1 MRVILISRITV
12 SMPSP
17 AAAAPIDAL
26 YREHRDWLQ
35 GWLRRRLGDGHT
47 AADLTQDT
55 FVRVIKGG
63 QAQAVREPRAYLTTL
78 AQRVLYNFWRRRE
91 LERAWLDALAAQPE
105 ELAPSPEAYALVRE
119 AIETLDRWLDGLRP
133 KVREAFLLR
142 QLEGL
147 AHGEIAARMGV
158 SITSVERY
166 VKQAIVH
173 LYTCPAQADA

>member
-1 MRVILISRITV
+1 MS
-12 SMPSP
+12 SPS
-17 AAAAPIDAL
+17 ATASTDAL

-55 FVRVIKGG
+55 FVRVITGG
-63 QAQAVREPRAYLTTL
+63 QVQAIHEPRAYLTTL

-91 LERAWLDALAAQPE
+91 LERAWLDALAVQPE
-105 ELAPSPEAYALVRE
+105 ELAPSPETYALVRE
-119 AIETLDRWLDGLRP
+119 AVETLDRWLDGLPP

-142 QLEGL
+142 RLECL
-147 AHGEIAARMGV
+147 AHGDIATRMGV

-166 VKQAIVH
+166 IKQAIVH
-173 LYTCPAQADA
+173 LYTCPAQPDA

>member
-1 MRVILISRITV
+1 MS
-12 SMPSP
+12 SP

-35 GWLRRRLGDGHT
+35 GWLRRRLGDGHA

-55 FVRVIKGG
+55 FVRVITGG
-63 QAQAVREPRAYLTTL
+63 QAQAIREPRAYLTTL

-91 LERAWLDALAAQPE
+91 LEHAWLDALAAQPE

-119 AIETLDRWLDGLRP
+119 AIETLDRWLDGLPP

-147 AHGEIAARMGV
+147 PHGEIAARMGV

-173 LYTCPAQADA
+173 LYTCPAQPDA

>member
-1 MRVILISRITV
+1 MS
-12 SMPSP
+12 SP
-17 AAAAPIDAL
+17 AAAAPIDTL

-35 GWLRRRLGDGHT
+35 GWLRRRLSDSHT
-47 AADLTQDT
+47 AADLAQDT
-55 FVRVIKGG
+55 FVRVITGG
-63 QAQAVREPRAYLTTL
+63 QAQAIQEPRAYLTTL

-105 ELAPSPEAYALVRE
+105 ELAPSPETYALVRE
-119 AIETLDRWLDGLRP
+119 AIETLDRWLDGLSP

-142 QLEGL
+142 RLEGL

-158 SITSVERY
+158 SITTVERY

-173 LYTCPAQADA
+173 LYTSSVQPEA

>member
-1 MRVILISRITV
+1 
-12 SMPSP
+12 
-17 AAAAPIDAL
+17 
-26 YREHRDWLQ
+26 
-35 GWLRRRLGDGHT
+35 
-47 AADLTQDT
+47 
-55 FVRVIKGG
+55 
-63 QAQAVREPRAYLTTL
+63 
-78 AQRVLYNFWRRRE
+78 VLYNFWRRRE

-105 ELAPSPEAYALVRE
+105 ELVPSPEAYALVRE
-119 AIETLDRWLDGLRP
+119 AIETLDRWLDGLPP

-147 AHGEIAARMGV
+147 PHGEIAARMGV